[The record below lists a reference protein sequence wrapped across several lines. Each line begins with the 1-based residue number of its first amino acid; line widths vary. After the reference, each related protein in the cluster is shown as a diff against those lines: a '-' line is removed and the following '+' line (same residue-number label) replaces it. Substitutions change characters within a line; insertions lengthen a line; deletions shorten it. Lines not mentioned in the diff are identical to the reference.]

1 MAAHA
6 SSAAFSYST
15 PRQSSLGKLVNG
27 ALFLT
32 VVASP
37 FVFIEP
43 SPYEAAFALLALAF
57 LAARVPVDRGVVPLA
72 LLLLVW
78 NVSGLAAL
86 VPFMH
91 DTKAVTFVAT
101 SIYLAVTAVIFACL
115 FADDVERRLET
126 MRAAYIIAALI
137 AAFVGIAAYFHLLP
151 NSERF
156 LLGAIRAKGT
166 FKDPN
171 VYGPF
176 LVLPLLLLIER
187 NLREG
192 LRLLSLPIILVLLVG
207 LFLSFSRGAWGN
219 FLASA
224 VVLLLL
230 MFVTSPNPR
239 FRVRVLALGLL
250 AILGFVLLLA
260 VLISFDAIGTAFQE
274 RAIILQE
281 YDAGPGGR
289 FGRQMEGL
297 TGVLENPFGIGP
309 LQFAKRFSHDPH
321 NVYLNAFASY
331 GWAGGIAYLMLVL
344 TTLYVGFRAVVVRT
358 VWQPYL
364 VAAVAAYTGATLEG
378 IVIDTDHWR
387 HYFLLLGMVW
397 GLSIATR
404 RAVTRRRQ
412 ELRMPPDATT
422 PAPYPVFRLG

>member
-1 MAAHA
+1 
-6 SSAAFSYST
+6 
-15 PRQSSLGKLVNG
+15 VNG

-86 VPFMH
+86 VPFLH
-91 DTKAVTFVAT
+91 DTKAVAFVAT
-101 SIYLAVTAVIFACL
+101 SIYLAVTAVIFASL
-115 FADDVERRLET
+115 FAEDVERRLET

-137 AAFVGIAAYFHLLP
+137 AASVGIAAYFHLLP

-187 NLREG
+187 TLREG
-192 LRLLSLPIILVLLVG
+192 LRPLNGPIILVLLVG

-224 VVLLLL
+224 MILLLL

-239 FRVRVLALGLL
+239 FRARILGLGLL
-250 AILGFVLLLA
+250 AILAVVLLLA
-260 VLISFDAIGTAFQE
+260 VLISFDAIGTAFEE

-289 FGRQMEGL
+289 FGRQMEGI
-297 TGVLENPFGIGP
+297 TGILESPLGIGP
-309 LQFAKRFSHDPH
+309 LQFAKRFAHDPH

-344 TTLYVGFRAVVVRT
+344 TTLYVGFRSVLVRT

-364 VAAVAAYTGATLEG
+364 VAGLAAYTGATLEG

-387 HYFLLLGMVW
+387 HYFLLLGLVW

-404 RAVTRRRQ
+404 RAGAGQRPQSR
-412 ELRMPPDATT
+412 LPAGATT
-422 PAPYPVFRLG
+422 RAPYPVFRLG

>member
-6 SSAAFSYST
+6 SSAAFSHAS
-15 PRQSSLGKLVNG
+15 PRHDTLGKLVNG
-27 ALFLT
+27 TLFLT
-32 VVASP
+32 IVASP

-57 LAARVPVDRGVVPLA
+57 LAARVPVDRGIVPLA

-86 VPFMH
+86 VPFLH
-91 DTKAVTFVAT
+91 DTKAVTFMAT

-115 FADDVERRLET
+115 FAEDVERRLEIT
-126 MRAAYIIAALI
+126 RTAYIIAALI
-137 AAFVGIAAYFHLLP
+137 AACVGIAAYFHLLP
-151 NSERF
+151 NSEQF
-156 LLGAIRAKGT
+156 LLGSIRAKAT

-176 LVLPLLLLIER
+176 LILPLMFLLER
-187 NLREG
+187 SLREG
-192 LRLLSLPIILVLLVG
+192 VRLHTLATVLVLLLG
-207 LFLSFSRGAWGN
+207 LFLSFSRGAWGH
-219 FLASA
+219 FLVSSA
-224 VVLLLL
+224 LLLLL
-230 MFVTSPNPR
+230 MFVTSPSPR
-239 FRVRVLALGLL
+239 FRARVLALSVVAVTAL
-250 AILGFVLLLA
+250 ALLLVA
-260 VLISFDAIGTAFQE
+260 ALSFDAIGTVFQE
-274 RAIILQE
+274 RATIVQD

-289 FGRQMEGL
+289 FGRQLEGI
-297 TGVLENPFGIGP
+297 TGIIESPFGIGP
-309 LQFAKRFSHDPH
+309 LQFAKRFGHDPH

-331 GWAGGIAYLMLVL
+331 GWAGGIACLMLVL
-344 TTLYVGFRAVVVRT
+344 TTLYVGFRDVVVRT
-358 VWQPYL
+358 RWQPYF
-364 VAAVAAYTGATLEG
+364 VAVLATYAGASLEG

-404 RAVTRRRQ
+404 NAMARQ
-412 ELRMPPDATT
+412 RTDSLTQVTT

>member
-1 MAAHA
+1 MAARV
-6 SSAAFSYST
+6 SSAAFSSA

-78 NVSGLAAL
+78 NVSGLAAV
-86 VPFMH
+86 VPFLH
-91 DTKAVTFVAT
+91 DTKAVAFVIT
-101 SIYLAVTAVIFACL
+101 SIYLAVTAVVFACL
-115 FADDVERRLET
+115 FAEDVERRLGT
-126 MRAAYIIAALI
+126 MRTAYIIAALI
-137 AAFVGIAAYFHLLP
+137 AALVGIAAYFHLLP

-176 LVLPLLLLIER
+176 LILPLLLLIER
-187 NLREG
+187 SLREG
-192 LRLLSLPIILVLLVG
+192 LRLLDLPIILALLVG

-219 FLASA
+219 FLASGML
-224 VVLLLL
+224 LLLL
-230 MFVTSPNPR
+230 MFVTSPSPR
-239 FRVRVLALGLL
+239 FRVRILALGLL
-250 AILGFVLLLA
+250 AILGLVLLFAML
-260 VLISFDAIGTAFQE
+260 VSFDAIGTAFQE

-289 FGRQMEGL
+289 FGRQMEGV
-297 TGVLENPFGIGP
+297 TGILESPFGIGP
-309 LQFAKRFSHDPH
+309 LQFAKRFAHDPH

-331 GWAGGIAYLMLVL
+331 GWAGGLAYLMLVL

-364 VAAVAAYTGATLEG
+364 VAALAAYSGATLEG

-387 HYFLLLGMVW
+387 HYFLLLGIIW

-404 RAVTRRRQ
+404 RAVAGRRAGSQR
-412 ELRMPPDATT
+412 PPQATT